1 MRKTSRFQ
9 GLKAGLALGLI
20 GAMGMAFNAQAADK
34 KVLKFAVFTPEKEL
48 TFQQVMKP
56 WADKVMKDAGGEL
69 DVQLFPNGALGR
81 HPGKQLKMV
90 NDGVADI
97 AWVIPAYTPG
107 RFPDNS
113 VFELPNVI
121 KTSKEGSIAAWRL
134 YKKGML
140 RGYEKYYVI
149 GLFTTAPYTF
159 HTKFKVASMADLKG
173 RKIRAVGP
181 AMVASVKAIGAAP
194 EPMPFTKIVE
204 AISRGRIDGTTAHP
218 IALHDFG
225 VAKVTSSHYF
235 GRLGT
240 VNLAIMMNR
249 KVYEGLSAK
258 AKAAI
263 DKHSGEAMSIAF
275 GNMSDGRNDELRKMW
290 SKEGKRTVTMQS
302 DADAKAWDKALAP
315 VISDWSGK
323 HPKGQALLSALKS
336 ELKAIRTG
344 N

>member
-1 MRKTSRFQ
+1 MRKSI
-9 GLKAGLALGLI
+9 LAAGLAAATGL
-20 GAMGMAFNAQAADK
+20 AFGAQAAEK

-48 TFQQVMKP
+48 TFQMVMKP
-56 WADKVMKDAGGEL
+56 WAEKVMKDTGGAVE
-69 DVQLFPNGALGR
+69 VQLFPNGALGR

-140 RGYEKYYVI
+140 RGYENYYVI

-204 AISRGRIDGTTAHP
+204 SISRGRIDGTTAHP

-225 VAKVTSSHYF
+225 VAKVTNSHYF

-249 KVYEGLSAK
+249 KVYEGLSPK
-258 AKAAI
+258 ARAVI
-263 DKHSGEAMSIAF
+263 DKYSGEAMSVAF
-275 GNMSDGRNDELRKMW
+275 GDMSDNRNAELRQQW

-302 DADAKAWDKALAP
+302 EADAKAWDKALAP
-315 VISDWSGK
+315 VIADWSGK
-323 HPKGQALLSALKS
+323 HPKGKALLGALQA
-336 ELKAIRTG
+336 ELKAIRAG